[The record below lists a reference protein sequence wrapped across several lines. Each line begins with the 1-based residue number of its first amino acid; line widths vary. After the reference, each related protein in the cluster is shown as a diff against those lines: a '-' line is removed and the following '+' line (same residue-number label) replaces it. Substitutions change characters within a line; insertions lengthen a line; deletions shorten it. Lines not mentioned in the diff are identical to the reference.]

1 MMLGIRML
9 ILCSHS
15 VPFRFPGLYGI
26 GCAFFLFN
34 IVLFFFNILMI
45 SARFYL
51 YPSTFKGS
59 FVHPTE
65 SLFIPA
71 AIISFGTILI
81 NITQYGVTGGSAR
94 PWLEYVMTFMY
105 WFYCVLA
112 IVFSCVIY
120 LIMYVLHSP
129 LFSSNITHISL
140 VSAPTLPT

>member
-1 MMLGIRML
+1 
-9 ILCSHS
+9 
-15 VPFRFPGLYGI
+15 
-26 GCAFFLFN
+26 
-34 IVLFFFNILMI
+34 MI

-94 PWLEYVMTFMY
+94 PWLECVMTVMY

-120 LIMYVLHSP
+120 LIMYVSHLQILNSFPHQHHFPPSVIIIILP
-129 LFSSNITHISL
+129 RPIALRSSKLTSIT
-140 VSAPTLPT
+140 